1 MLTVSLGVIAFN
13 EEKKYIGNLL
23 QDIMNQDYPHKQMEI
38 ILVDGKIKRIVQN
51 R

>member
-13 EEKKYIGNLL
+13 EEKYIGNLL

-38 ILVDGKIKRIVQN
+38 ILVDGKLKGLVQN